1 MSNIHQTAVI
11 DKNAKLHESVKVGP
25 YCVIGP
31 EVSIG
36 KDCILK
42 SHVVVNGPTKIGS
55 NNEFFSFSV
64 VGEDTPD
71 LKYHGEKTY
80 LEIGNGNTFREF
92 CKIHRGT
99 AADLGFT
106 KVGNKNLIMP
116 GVMIAHDCV
125 LGDHNILVDN
135 CALAGHVKIGDYV
148 TLGGYTLIHQFSQ
161 LGSYSFTGMGSQ
173 ITMDVA
179 AYTRV
184 AGNPLKLLGI
194 NTIGLERKS
203 FSKNQISN
211 IKDAFKIFFKSKL
224 KSEDAIAELEKK
236 FSKNEDVKIFITS
249 VKKSSRGIHR

>member
-1 MSNIHQTAVI
+1 MSNVHQTAII
-11 DKNAKLHESVKVGP
+11 DKKAKLHESVKVGP

-31 EVSIG
+31 DVSINEG
-36 KDCILK
+36 CILI
-42 SHVVVNGPTKIGS
+42 SHVGIDGQTKIGT
-55 NNEFFSFSV
+55 NNKFFSFSV
-64 VGEDTPD
+64 IGEDTPD
-71 LKYHGEKTY
+71 LKYQGEKTH
-80 LEIGNGNTFREF
+80 LEIGNGNTIREF
-92 CKIHRGT
+92 CKVHRGT

-106 KVGNKNLIMP
+106 KVSNKNLIMP

-224 KSEDAIAELEKK
+224 KSEDAIADLEKK
-236 FSKNEDVKIFITS
+236 FSKDEDVKIFITS
-249 VKKSSRGIHR
+249 VKKSSRGNHR

>member
-1 MSNIHQTAVI
+1 M
-11 DKNAKLHESVKVGP
+11 
-25 YCVIGP
+25 
-31 EVSIG
+31 
-36 KDCILK
+36 
-42 SHVVVNGPTKIGS
+42 
-55 NNEFFSFSV
+55 
-64 VGEDTPD
+64 
-71 LKYHGEKTY
+71 KYQGEKTY
-80 LEIGNGNTFREF
+80 LEIGNGNIFREF
-92 CKIHRGT
+92 CKVHRGT

-125 LGDHNILVDN
+125 LGDNNILVDN

-148 TLGGYTLIHQFSQ
+148 TLGGYTLIHQFCQ

-236 FSKNEDVKIFITS
+236 FSKDEDVKIFITS